1 LLTRRHRPT
10 VTPITR
16 TFSFAE
22 TGTPGQHGHSKPLPA
37 FFTESALVILGEPGA
52 GKTTVFQDAAA
63 AEADAVFVTVRD
75 FLALSPTGWEGKT
88 VYLDGLDELRAKTAD
103 GASVLDRLRDRLDG
117 MGCPRFR
124 LSCRAADWYGSSD
137 AARLALVSS
146 DGKITVL
153 RIDPLTDAD

>member
-1 LLTRRHRPT
+1 GGRPARHPGPADAGGLIPCDDCAGRTLGVGLLKNDTSPLILVLPHPYRPSWRGAPDRPEARAMQQHRVDYLRRLLRGEAGFGGNDDHGELLTRRHRPT

-63 AEADAVFVTVRD
+63 AE
-75 FLALSPTGWEGKT
+75 
-88 VYLDGLDELRAKTAD
+88 
-103 GASVLDRLRDRLDG
+103 
-117 MGCPRFR
+117 
-124 LSCRAADWYGSSD
+124 
-137 AARLALVSS
+137 
-146 DGKITVL
+146 
-153 RIDPLTDAD
+153 